1 MGYAVVRMNT
11 PKIAPSVLSADFCEI
26 GRALTTIAASG
37 ADWVHLDVMDGHFVP
52 PITFGHK
59 MVQDIRR
66 RTDQP
71 LDTHLMVDNPELLA
85 DQFLEAGTDYL
96 TFHLEAVVH
105 AHRLVQRIRS
115 GGARPGI
122 AIVPSTPVSA
132 VTELLPE
139 IDLLLIMTVN
149 PGYGGQSLI
158 PGCLRKVEE
167 AVAFRRDR
175 GLDFLIEIDGG
186 VSLDT
191 AGAARNA
198 GVDVLVSGSSFF
210 AAEDP
215 GTYVAELKGT
225 GSISV

>member
-1 MGYAVVRMNT
+1 MA
-11 PKIAPSVLSADFCEI
+11 
-26 GRALTTIAASG
+26 TIERSG

-52 PITFGHK
+52 PVTFGHK
-59 MVQDIRR
+59 MVHDIRR
-66 RTDQP
+66 RTRQT
-71 LDTHLMVDNPELLA
+71 LDTHLMVDDPESLI
-85 DQFLEAGTDYL
+85 DQFLETGTDYL

-115 GGARPGI
+115 GGVKPGV

-132 VTELLPE
+132 VVELLPE

-167 AVAFRRDR
+167 AAAFRRDR

-186 VSLDT
+186 VNRDT
-191 AGAARNA
+191 APSALRA

-210 AAEDP
+210 STRDP
-215 GTYVAELKGT
+215 ATFVSELKGT
-225 GSISV
+225 GPQSV